1 MTKFEVEDMKE
12 LKRQAKKILKENNIK
27 AFMKDIQI
35 LSACTES
42 DYTVLEM
49 EFITNGIIYS
59 YHKNKLEIKA

>member
-1 MTKFEVEDMKE
+1 MTKFEIEDMKE
-12 LKRQAKKILKENNIK
+12 LKRQSKKILKENNIK

-49 EFITNGIIYS
+49 EFIANGIIYS
-59 YHKNKLEIKA
+59 YRKTKLEIKA